1 MEISFESESLRYFER
16 LYSASFTHEETT
28 EMIVPDALPDVG
40 GVLMV
45 EGTALLRGKEA
56 NTDSLTVTG
65 VCDLSILYLPED
77 GGELRR
83 LSMEAPFSAVTS
95 CPGLTELGRAAV
107 SLRFMNGEARM
118 LNSRKLLVRTE
129 VCISA
134 GVWLPRQ
141 LEWNRECRAEEGV
154 EVLTREYSLMPV
166 TDVTEKT
173 FSAGEV
179 LDVPG
184 GRPEPEEI
192 LSARISLRTEETNAV
207 GSKLILRGAA
217 RATVFYLA
225 ARGEAAE
232 AELQLPWSLILE
244 LEEEGQEQR
253 YEVVTAVTGFR
264 VAPAEEGGFLMEL
277 GGVAQAVVRSR
288 RTIRCV
294 ADAYG
299 ISQDLETRT
308 ETVRMETGGEILE
321 TGDSVRLQLEAQKN
335 VGRVVHLCVGMGRPR
350 LEEGEYRASL
360 QAKALCLS
368 EGGSW
373 TALSGR
379 GDAVCPRES
388 DAATTAAAGEAYGT
402 VNGRGVEVR
411 VPVNYRCPR
420 WETGEVRLLTGAES
434 TQAAEAGEKQPEI
447 SVILAREGDS
457 VWSLGKANRVSCAG
471 IRQVNGLE
479 PEEEPAAGSLILV
492 LRQR

>member
-56 NTDSLTVTG
+56 NPDSLTVTG
-65 VCDLSILYLPED
+65 VCDLSILYLPEE
-77 GGELRR
+77 GGELRK
-83 LSMEAPFSAVTS
+83 LSMEAPFTAVTP

-107 SLRFMNGEARM
+107 SLRFMNGEARL

-129 VCISA
+129 VCIHA
-134 GVWLPRQ
+134 GIWLPRQ
-141 LEWNRECRAEEGV
+141 LEWNRECRTESGI

-179 LDVPG
+179 LDPPG
-184 GRPEPEEI
+184 GRLAPEEI
-192 LSARISLRTEETNAV
+192 LSARISLRTEEMNTV
-207 GSKLILRGAA
+207 GSKLILRGTA
-217 RATVFYLA
+217 RTSVFYLA
-225 ARGEAAE
+225 ARGEAGE

-244 LEEEGQEQR
+244 LEEEGTEQR
-253 YEVVTAVTGFR
+253 VEVTTAVTGFR
-264 VAPAEEGGFLMEL
+264 VAPAEEGGFLVEL
-277 GGVAQAVVRSR
+277 GAVAQAVVRSR
-288 RTIRCV
+288 ISIRCV

-299 ISQDLETRT
+299 INQALDTRV
-308 ETVRMETGGEILE
+308 ETVRMETGGEMLE
-321 TGDSVRLQLEAQKN
+321 TGDSVRLQLEAHKS
-335 VGRVVHLCVGMGRPR
+335 VGRVARVCVGMGRPR
-350 LEEGEYRASL
+350 LEEGEYRVSV
-360 QAKALCLS
+360 QARALCLS
-368 EGGSW
+368 EGGGW

-379 GDAVCPRES
+379 GETVCPRES
-388 DAATTAAAGEAYGT
+388 SAAMTAEAGEAYGA

-411 VPVNYRCPR
+411 VPVNYHCPR
-420 WETGEVRLLTGAES
+420 WETGEVRLLTGAE
-434 TQAAEAGEKQPEI
+434 TAQDTEPPEKQPAI
-447 SVILAREGDS
+447 SVVLTREGDS

-471 IRQVNGLE
+471 IRQANDLE
-479 PEEEPAAGSLILV
+479 AEEEPAAGSLILV

>member
-1 MEISFESESLRYFER
+1 MEISFESESLRYYER

-56 NTDSLTVTG
+56 NTDSLSVTG

-77 GGELRR
+77 GGELQK
-83 LSMEAPFSAVTS
+83 LTMEAPFSAVTP
-95 CPGLTELGRAAV
+95 CPGLTEQGRAV
-107 SLRFMNGEARM
+107 ISLRLMNGEARL

-129 VCISA
+129 VCINA
-134 GVWLPRQ
+134 GVWIPRQ
-141 LEWNRECRAEEGV
+141 LEWNRECRAESGV
-154 EVLTREYSLMPV
+154 EILTREYGLLPV

-179 LDVPG
+179 LDLPG
-184 GRPEPEEI
+184 GRPEAQEV
-192 LSARISLRTEETNAV
+192 LSARVSLRTEEMNAV

-217 RATVFYLA
+217 RIGVFYLS
-225 ARGEAAE
+225 ARGEAGE

-244 LEEEGQEQR
+244 LEEDGADQR
-253 YEVVTAVTGFR
+253 YEVTTAVTGFR
-264 VAPAEEGGFLMEL
+264 VAPAEEGGIMAEL
-277 GGVAQAVVRSR
+277 GAVAQAVVRSR
-288 RTIRCV
+288 RSIRCV

-299 ISQDLETRT
+299 IGQELDTRV
-308 ETVRMETGGEILE
+308 ETVRMETGGEVLE
-321 TGDSVRLQLEAQKN
+321 TGESVRLQLEAQKN
-335 VGRVVHLCVGMGRPR
+335 MGRVVHICIGVGRPR
-350 LEEGEYRASL
+350 SENGEYRAAV
-360 QAKALCLS
+360 QAKALCLG
-368 EGGSW
+368 EGGGW

-379 GDAVCPRES
+379 GDAVCPGES
-388 DAATTAAAGEAYGT
+388 SAAMTVEAGEPYGS

-420 WETGEVRLLTGAES
+420 WETGEVRVLTGAES
-434 TQAAEAGEKQPEI
+434 VQETGTGERQPAI
-447 SVILAREGDS
+447 SVILTREGDS

-479 PEEEPAAGSLILV
+479 AEEEPAAGSLILV

>member
-1 MEISFESESLRYFER
+1 MEISFESESLRYYER

-56 NTDSLTVTG
+56 NPDSLTVSG
-65 VCDLSILYLPED
+65 VCDLSILYLSEEE
-77 GGELRR
+77 GELRK
-83 LSMEAPFSAVTS
+83 LSMEAPFSAVTP
-95 CPGLTELGRAAV
+95 CPGLTELGRAVV
-107 SLRFMNGEARM
+107 SLRFMNGEARL
-118 LNSRKLLVRTE
+118 LNSRKLLVRSE
-129 VCISA
+129 VCITA

-141 LEWNRECRAEEGV
+141 MEWNRECCGEDGV
-154 EVLTREYSLMPV
+154 EILTREYSLMPV

-179 LDVPG
+179 LDAPG
-184 GRPEPEEI
+184 GRPEPAEI
-192 LSARISLRTEETNAV
+192 LSARVSLRTEEMNAV

-217 RATVFYLA
+217 RTTVFYLA
-225 ARGEAAE
+225 SRGEAGE
-232 AELQLPWSLILE
+232 VELQLPWSLILE
-244 LEEEGQEQR
+244 LEGEGGEQR

-264 VAPAEEGGFLMEL
+264 VSPAEEGGFLVEL
-277 GGVAQAVVRSR
+277 GAVAQAVVRSR
-288 RTIRCV
+288 ETIRCV

-299 ISQDLETRT
+299 ISQELEIRT
-308 ETVRMETGGEILE
+308 ETLRMETGGEVLE
-321 TGDSVRLQLEAQKN
+321 TMDPVRLQLEAQKTP
-335 VGRVVHLCVGMGRPR
+335 GRVVHVCVGMGKPR
-350 LEEGEYRASL
+350 SEEGEYRVAV
-360 QAKALCLS
+360 QAKALCFG
-368 EGGSW
+368 EGSAW

-379 GDAVCPRES
+379 GEAVCPRES
-388 DAATTAAAGEAYGT
+388 SAAMTAETGEAYGT

-420 WETGEVRLLTGAES
+420 WETGEVRLLTGAE
-434 TQAAEAGEKQPEI
+434 TVQETEPGERQPEI
-447 SVILAREGDS
+447 SVILTGEGDS

-479 PEEEPAAGSLILV
+479 PEEEPAKGSLILV

>member
-1 MEISFESESLRYFER
+1 MEISFESESLRYYER
-16 LYSASFTHEETT
+16 LYSAAFTHEETT

-56 NTDSLTVTG
+56 NTDSLAVTG
-65 VCDLSILYLPED
+65 VCDLSILYLPEE
-77 GGELRR
+77 GGELQK
-83 LSMEAPFSAVTS
+83 LSMEAPFSAVTP
-95 CPGLTELGRAAV
+95 CPGLTEQGRAAV
-107 SLRFMNGEARM
+107 SLRFMNGEARL

-141 LEWNRECRAEEGV
+141 LEWNRECRAENGV

-179 LDVPG
+179 LDLPG
-184 GRPEPEEI
+184 GRPDAREI
-192 LSARISLRTEETNAV
+192 LSARISLRTEEMNAV
-207 GSKLILRGAA
+207 GSKLILRGTA
-217 RATVFYLA
+217 RTSVFYLA
-225 ARGEAAE
+225 ARGETGE
-232 AELQLPWSLILE
+232 AELQMPWSQILE
-244 LEEEGQEQR
+244 LEEEGAEQR
-253 YEVVTAVTGFR
+253 VEVTTAVTGFR
-264 VAPAEEGGFLMEL
+264 VVPAEEGGILVEL
-277 GGVAQAVVRSR
+277 GAVAQAVVRSR
-288 RTIRCV
+288 RNIRCV

-299 ISQDLETRT
+299 ISQDLDTRV

-321 TGDSVRLQLEAQKN
+321 TGDSVRLQLEAQKS
-335 VGRVVHLCVGMGRPR
+335 VGRVVHVCFGMGRPHP
-350 LEEGEYRASL
+350 EDGEYRATV
-360 QAKALCLS
+360 QAKALCLG
-368 EGGSW
+368 EGGGW

-379 GDAVCPRES
+379 GETVCPRES
-388 DAATTAAAGEAYGT
+388 SAAMTAEAGEAYGA

-420 WETGEVRLLTGAES
+420 WEMGEVRVLTGAETVQETES
-434 TQAAEAGEKQPEI
+434 GEKQPAI
-447 SVILAREGDS
+447 SVILTREGDS

-479 PEEEPAAGSLILV
+479 TEEEPAAGSLILV